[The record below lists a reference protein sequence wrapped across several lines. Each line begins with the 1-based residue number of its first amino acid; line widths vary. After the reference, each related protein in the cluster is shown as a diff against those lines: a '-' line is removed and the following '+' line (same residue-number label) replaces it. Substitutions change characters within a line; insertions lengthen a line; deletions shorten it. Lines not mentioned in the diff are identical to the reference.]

1 MDENNKKKWSEISED
16 IDGVSENIKNKI
28 QKEEVIDDLKESFDN
43 VLHNTSEVIK
53 NLIDAIETT
62 VQDEE
67 VKEETREVLRKISK
81 EFNNNVENSG
91 IKISQLFNDFLGEE
105 EKFKEEE

>member
-16 IDGVSENIKNKI
+16 IAGGSENIKNKI

>member
-16 IDGVSENIKNKI
+16 IAGVSENIKNKI
-28 QKEEVIDDLKESFDN
+28 QKEDVIDDLKESFDN

-62 VQDEE
+62 IQDEE

>member
-16 IDGVSENIKNKI
+16 IAGVSENIKNKI

>member
-16 IDGVSENIKNKI
+16 IAGVSENIKNKI

-53 NLIDAIETT
+53 NLIDAIEKT